1 VVVVVVVG
9 AALAVVGAVLD
20 PVEARAR
27 VVPEGTAT
35 AQLRKVI
42 QAGRIQI
49 PGCLVIGPLPGVRG
63 RRGLVQILAEPIR
76 TRTGGLT
83 RTIPMRKIRPI
94 RIVQLDHVEGACAI
108 VLSTGTQNQRN

>member
-1 VVVVVVVG
+1 VVVVVG

-27 VVPEGTAT
+27 AVPEGTAA

-49 PGCLVIGPLPGVRG
+49 PGSRVIGTIPGGRG
-63 RRGLVQILAEPIR
+63 RLVQILAEPIR

>member
-1 VVVVVVVG
+1 MVVG

-27 VVPEGTAT
+27 AVPEGTAA

-49 PGCLVIGPLPGVRG
+49 PGSRVIGTIPGGRG
-63 RRGLVQILAEPIR
+63 RLVQILAEPIR

-108 VLSTGTQNQRN
+108 VLSTGTQNQRD